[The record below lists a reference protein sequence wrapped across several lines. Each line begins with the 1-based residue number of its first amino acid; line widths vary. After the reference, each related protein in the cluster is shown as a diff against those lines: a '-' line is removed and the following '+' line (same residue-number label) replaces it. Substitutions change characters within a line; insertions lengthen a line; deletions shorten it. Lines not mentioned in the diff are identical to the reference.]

1 MPYYKAEI
9 HDSTNRRALT
19 GLMTLG
25 AIVGALVVGI
35 LADKIGRKPTMVF
48 SCIIFLVGSL
58 FQTGA
63 NNIAL
68 MLSGRA
74 VTGFSVG

>member
-1 MPYYKAEI
+1 MPYYKIDIE
-9 HDSTNRRALT
+9 DTSNRRGLT
-19 GLMTLG
+19 GLMTVG
-25 AIVGALVVGI
+25 AIVGALVVGV

-48 SCIIFLVGSL
+48 SCVIFLFGSL

-63 NNIAL
+63 SNKAL
-68 MLSGRA
+68 ILSGRA